1 MELDLGALD
10 RRAAYR
16 ALISM
21 IIPRPIAFV
30 STLGPAGNVNVAPFS
45 YFNGVSSAPPIV
57 SISVG
62 PKRGGT
68 KDTAANIR
76 REGEFVVNVVTP
88 ELMAGVIVGATDP
101 PPEVSELELAKL
113 TPAPSSKV
121 RTPGV
126 KESPIRMECALH
138 QVVDVEGGTSLILGR
153 VVHVHVDDA
162 VWVEGRVDPR
172 RLTFVG
178 RLGDDFYCRVNDI
191 FEAARGTATGG

>member
-10 RRAAYR
+10 RRAAYK
-16 ALISM
+16 ALISL

-88 ELMAGVIVGATDP
+88 ELMPAVIVGATDH
-101 PPEVSELELAKL
+101 PPEVSELDLAKL
-113 TPAPSSKV
+113 TSAPSSKV

-153 VVHVHVDDA
+153 VVHVHVDDTI
-162 VWVEGRVDPR
+162 WMDGRVDPK

-191 FEAARGTATGG
+191 FEASRGTATGG

>member
-16 ALISM
+16 AMISL

-30 STLGPAGNVNVAPFS
+30 STMGPAGNVNLAPFS
-45 YFNGVSSAPPIV
+45 YFNGVSSSPPIV

-62 PKRGGT
+62 PRRSGA

-76 REGEFVVNVVTP
+76 RHGEFVVNVVTP
-88 ELMAGVIVGATDP
+88 ELMEGVIVGATDH
-101 PPEVSELELAKL
+101 PPEVSELDLARL

-126 KESPIRMECALH
+126 KESPVRMECALH
-138 QVVDVEGGTSLILGR
+138 QVVEVEGGTSLILGR

-162 VWVEGRVDPR
+162 IWVDGRVDPAKR
-172 RLTFVG
+172 TFVG
-178 RLGDDFYCRVNDI
+178 RLGDDLYCRVNDI

>member
-1 MELDLGALD
+1 MELDLSALD
-10 RRAAYR
+10 RRSAYR
-16 ALISM
+16 AMISL

-62 PKRGGT
+62 PRRAGT

-88 ELMAGVIVGATDP
+88 ELMPGVIVGATDH
-101 PPEVSELELAKL
+101 PPEASELELAKL
-113 TPAPSSKV
+113 TPAPSRKI

-126 KESPIRMECALH
+126 KESPIRMECTRH
-138 QVVDVEGGTSLILGR
+138 QVVEVEGGTSLILGR
-153 VVHVHVDDA
+153 VVHVHIDDA
-162 VWVEGRVDPR
+162 LWVDGRVDPKK
-172 RLTFVG
+172 LTFVG
-178 RLGDDFYCRVNDI
+178 RLGDDLYCRVNDI

>member
-1 MELDLGALD
+1 MELDLGSLD
-10 RRAAYR
+10 RRSAYK
-16 ALISM
+16 AMISL

-30 STLGPAGNVNVAPFS
+30 STLGPAGNVNLAPFS

-68 KDTAANIR
+68 KDTAANVR
-76 REGEFVVNVVTP
+76 REKEFVVSVVTP
-88 ELMAGVIVGATDP
+88 DLMLGVIIGATDH

-126 KESPIRMECALH
+126 KESPIRMECTLH
-138 QVVDVEGGTSLILGR
+138 QIVDVEGGTSLILGR
-153 VVHVHVDDA
+153 VVHVHADDA
-162 VWVEGRVDPR
+162 IWVDGRVDPR
-172 RLTFVG
+172 KLTFVG
-178 RLGDDFYCRVNDI
+178 RLGDDLYCRVNDI

>member
-10 RRAAYR
+10 RRAAYK
-16 ALISM
+16 AMISLV
-21 IIPRPIAFV
+21 IPRPIAFV
-30 STLGPAGNVNVAPFS
+30 STLGPAGNVNLAPFS

-68 KDTAANIR
+68 KDTAANVR

-88 ELMAGVIVGATDP
+88 ELMEGVIVGATDH
-101 PPEVSELELAKL
+101 PPEVSELELARL
-113 TPAPSSKV
+113 TAAPSTKI

-126 KESPIRMECALH
+126 KESPIRMECTL
-138 QVVDVEGGTSLILGR
+138 QQIVDVEGGTSLILGR

-162 VWVEGRVDPR
+162 IWVDGRVDPK

>member
-1 MELDLGALD
+1 MELDLSALD

-16 ALISM
+16 AMISL

-62 PKRGGT
+62 PRRAGT
-68 KDTAANIR
+68 KDTSANIR

-88 ELMAGVIVGATDP
+88 ELMPGVIVGATDH
-101 PPEVSELELAKL
+101 PPEASELELAKL
-113 TPAPSSKV
+113 TPAPSRKI

-126 KESPIRMECALH
+126 KESPIRMECTRH
-138 QVVDVEGGTSLILGR
+138 QIVEVEGGTSLILGR
-153 VVHVHVDDA
+153 VVHVHVDNA
-162 VWVEGRVDPR
+162 VWVEGRVDPK

-178 RLGDDFYCRVNDI
+178 RLGDDLYCRVNDI

>member
-178 RLGDDFYCRVNDI
+178 RLGDDFYCRVSDI

>member
-1 MELDLGALD
+1 MELDLASLD
-10 RRAAYR
+10 RRSAYK
-16 ALISM
+16 AMISLV
-21 IIPRPIAFV
+21 IPRPIAFV
-30 STLGPAGNVNVAPFS
+30 STLGPAGNINLAPFS
-45 YFNGVSSAPPIV
+45 YFNGVSSAPPII

-88 ELMAGVIVGATDP
+88 ELMAGVIVGATDH

-126 KESPIRMECALH
+126 KESPIRLECTLH
-138 QVVDVEGGTSLILGR
+138 QIVDVEGGTSLILGR
-153 VVHVHVDDA
+153 IVHVHVDDA
-162 VWVEGRVDPR
+162 IWVDGRVDPK

-178 RLGDDFYCRVNDI
+178 RLGDDLYCRINDI

>member
-1 MELDLGALD
+1 MELDLSALD

-16 ALISM
+16 AMISM

-30 STLGPAGNVNVAPFS
+30 STMGPAGNVNLAPFS
-45 YFNGVSSAPPIV
+45 YFNGVSSAPPII

-62 PKRGGT
+62 PKRTGR
-68 KDTAANIR
+68 KDTSANIER
-76 REGEFVVNVVTP
+76 TGEFVVNVVVP
-88 ELMAGVIVGATDP
+88 ELMPGVIVGATDHP
-101 PPEVSELELAKL
+101 PDASELELAKL
-113 TPAPSSKV
+113 TPAPSTKI

-126 KESPIRMECALH
+126 KESPIRMECTRH
-138 QVVDVEGGTSLILGR
+138 QVVEVAGGTSLILGR

-162 VWVEGRVDPR
+162 VWVDGRVDPK

-191 FEAARGTATGG
+191 FGAARGTATGG